1 MHRGVQRNDVGGGEC
16 SPQQRQIYW
25 ASYEQWPVRQCVLL
39 HSQDVNACRFLIR
52 PSAWHMPQRWAD
64 GVCAEWQHKEQGR
77 HFFLLYLGEQMHRSE
92 GINWKKSGTHENA
105 DRFVGYPPARY
116 SLCKFA
122 ASPGSAVV
130 MSLKAFISSLKFP
143 LAAVV

>member
-1 MHRGVQRNDVGGGEC
+1 MSETCHSVELMEYVLSDSTRNKDGTF
-16 SPQQRQIYW
+16 
-25 ASYEQWPVRQCVLL
+25 SYYIW
-39 HSQDVNACRFLIR
+39 VNKL
-52 PSAWHMPQRWAD
+52 
-64 GVCAEWQHKEQGR
+64 
-77 HFFLLYLGEQMHRSE
+77 HRSE

-116 SLCKFA
+116 SVCKFA
-122 ASPGSAVV
+122 ASPGSADV